1 MQRSSENSIPL
12 NPINFLTIL
21 LIITFDWVAQL
32 TLSNLLYLICAVIA
46 YLILFKFLKGKNH
59 VVALLKKDL
68 FQVIFY
74 DYRL

>member
-12 NPINFLTIL
+12 NPINFLIIL

-46 YLILFKFLKGKNH
+46 YLILFKLLKGKKSSCSSFKERSISGNF
-59 VVALLKKDL
+59 L
-68 FQVIFY
+68 
-74 DYRL
+74 